1 MLKLGLIS
9 AATYGYGG
17 APRTPGSHHGTAF
30 ATTFN
35 GWEDA
40 KVKEHPWGTFVRS
53 QRRLDGARV
62 TRVWDPQQD
71 WARHLANACGIESVC
86 GTPEEACEGVDAVLL
101 IDDGS
106 GAQWKFA
113 VHPLKKGVPVFC
125 DKPLAM
131 TAKEAQ
137 EIAKLA
143 RSTKTKFMS
152 GSALRFVP
160 DIIKLRDEV
169 PQLGGVHLAT
179 VACGNE
185 LVYYGI
191 HALSMAYAA
200 LGGGAA
206 SCVNVGQPGL
216 NIVRVRFA
224 DHRDVVLMVGEKEW
238 MSAGY
243 QIAVFGKKGWRSVT
257 PNLANLYSYLL
268 EAFLEYLQ
276 TGTEP
281 YPIEQEVELIA
292 ALEAGKRSLKE
303 GREVTLAEV
312 LRG

>member
-9 AATYGYGG
+9 AATYGYAGN
-17 APRTPGSHHGTAF
+17 PRTPGSHHGTAF

-35 GWEDA
+35 GWDEA
-40 KVKEHPWGTFVRS
+40 KVKEKPWGTFVRA
-53 QRRLDGARV
+53 QRRIEGARV
-62 TRVWDPQQD
+62 TRVWDPQRE
-71 WARHLANACGIESVC
+71 WAQNLADACGIEKVC
-86 GTPEEACEGVDAVLL
+86 ATPEEACEDVDAVLL

-106 GAQWKFA
+106 GAQWKYA
-113 VHPLKKGVPVFC
+113 VHALKKGVPTFC

-160 DIIKLRDEV
+160 DIVKLRDEL

-185 LVYYGI
+185 LIYYGI
-191 HALSMAYAA
+191 HALSMAYAV
-200 LGGGAA
+200 LGKGAV
-206 SCVNVGQPGL
+206 SCHNVGQPGL

-224 DHRDVVLMVGEKEW
+224 DHRDVVLMVGDKEW

-243 QIAVFGKKGWRSVT
+243 QITLFGKKGWRAVT

-268 EAFLEYLQ
+268 DAFLAYLQ
-276 TGTEP
+276 TGNEP
-281 YPIEQEVELIA
+281 YPIEEEVELIA

-303 GREVTLAEV
+303 GRQVTVAEV
-312 LRG
+312 LA